1 MSETCLGTIDRI
13 NMNRRFHTILFVFL
27 LTLLTSFNHSLPR
40 RFESFVE
47 KVEDNCRDWTKEDW
61 QRAKSEYQG
70 LMTECREAYDSMSE
84 SEQQRVNAA
93 IGKYR
98 GILVKMGMED
108 VEEVLKDYGKRI
120 PEQIKGFISA
130 FE

>member
-1 MSETCLGTIDRI
+1 MKGFKSIIICLAA
-13 NMNRRFHTILFVFL
+13 L
-27 LTLLTSFNHSLPR
+27 LCCQTLVLRGNPASFAPSLPR
-40 RFESFVE
+40 RLETFVE

-61 QRAKSEYQG
+61 QRVKSEYQG

-84 SEQQRVNAA
+84 SEQKRVNAA

>member
-1 MSETCLGTIDRI
+1 
-13 NMNRRFHTILFVFL
+13 MNRYKLTMICLAVILCCQ
-27 LTLLTSFNHSLPR
+27 TLVLSGKTMSFAQSLPR
-40 RFESFVE
+40 RLESFVK
-47 KVEDNCRDWTKEDW
+47 KVEDNCKDWTKEDW
-61 QRAKSEYQG
+61 QTAKSEYRG

-84 SEQQRVNAA
+84 SEQKRVNAA

>member
-1 MSETCLGTIDRI
+1 MICLAVILCCQTLVLNGKTMS
-13 NMNRRFHTILFVFL
+13 FAQ
-27 LTLLTSFNHSLPR
+27 SLPR
-40 RFESFVE
+40 RLESFVK

-70 LMTECREAYDSMSE
+70 LMTECRESYDSMSE